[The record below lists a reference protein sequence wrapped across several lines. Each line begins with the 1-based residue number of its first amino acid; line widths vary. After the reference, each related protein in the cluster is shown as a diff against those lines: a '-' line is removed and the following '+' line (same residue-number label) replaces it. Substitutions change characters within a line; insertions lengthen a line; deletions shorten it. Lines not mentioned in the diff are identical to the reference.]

1 MNASA
6 AQGFPQRTG
15 SDPRRAI
22 LCVVCLFA
30 AVLSAVAEALA
41 EAIAG
46 AVQSGAEAQ
55 SAAIDVGG
63 RDYPNRKIVDVMC
76 AIYSR

>member
-1 MNASA
+1 M
-6 AQGFPQRTG
+6 
-15 SDPRRAI
+15 
-22 LCVVCLFA
+22 CLFA
-30 AVLSAVAEALA
+30 AVLSAVAEALAEAIAEALA

-76 AIYSR
+76 AIYSRQRL

>member
-1 MNASA
+1 M
-6 AQGFPQRTG
+6 
-15 SDPRRAI
+15 
-22 LCVVCLFA
+22 CLFA

-46 AVQSGAEAQ
+46 AVQNGAEAQ

-76 AIYSR
+76 AT

>member
-1 MNASA
+1 M
-6 AQGFPQRTG
+6 
-15 SDPRRAI
+15 
-22 LCVVCLFA
+22 VCLFA